1 MRSSRLLRLQHS
13 EKTQQRNAHL
23 QPMQRP
29 GTAPTPRRGLAEE
42 SFHLVQREREGG
54 TESARPR
61 RREPF
66 GYGGRRK
73 KKEEC
78 TVRKE
83 ECYRRFFRRRR
94 RKKKTQEVYRVDS
107 SSFSLAFASCA
118 LFSPLRLF
126 LPRARALQT
135 KMDSGASFSEPKIS
149 AEPLKAVQVRGKDA
163 SLPCF
168 APSPHPPIA
177 TETLWP
183 PSAPSEQERS
193 FCLARREQRDALS
206 RKGRRTLAGVVQES
220 SAEQKENEEEQKRR
234 RRRSLSCGGALASFP
249 PPVLALP
256 SPSPDTGSSFSSRE
270 EQRCRALH
278 LVLGEERERAR
289 AAQEVESFVL
299 LRKRTSGDGR

>member
-94 RKKKTQEVYRVDS
+94 RKKKLRGSQSRLLFFLSRFRFVRPLFPAS
-107 SSFSLAFASCA
+107 SLSSARASSPDKNGLGRLVLRAEDLGGAPEGGPGERKRC
-118 LFSPLRLF
+118 FSPLFRTVTPPPDCDRNSL
-126 LPRARALQT
+126 
-135 KMDSGASFSEPKIS
+135 
-149 AEPLKAVQVRGKDA
+149 A
-163 SLPCF
+163 SLRP
-168 APSPHPPIA
+168 
-177 TETLWP
+177 
-183 PSAPSEQERS
+183 
-193 FCLARREQRDALS
+193 
-206 RKGRRTLAGVVQES
+206 
-220 SAEQKENEEEQKRR
+220 
-234 RRRSLSCGGALASFP
+234 
-249 PPVLALP
+249 
-256 SPSPDTGSSFSSRE
+256 
-270 EQRCRALH
+270 
-278 LVLGEERERAR
+278 
-289 AAQEVESFVL
+289 
-299 LRKRTSGDGR
+299 